1 VLNKVFKPFYFRKVY
16 KLNVI
21 IKYMK
26 LQLEIPKEI
35 NKALKI
41 ERIQQEIP
49 SISKLIILILEERYS
64 GVIQYG
70 E

>member
-1 VLNKVFKPFYFRKVY
+1 
-16 KLNVI
+16 
-21 IKYMK
+21 MK